1 MGKPKPIR
9 QRIIDALDAAP
20 GNTLEYRELAL
31 RVFPWDQFPRA
42 WRHRAGGGPP
52 GCFMALSSALRRH
65 GDAFAMTFINGDIDR
80 EACTFTR
87 EFRESRNG

>member
-1 MGKPKPIR
+1 MAKPKPIR

-20 GNTLEYRELAL
+20 GNTLSYHALAHS
-31 RVFPWDQFPRA
+31 VFPRDQFPRA

-80 EACTFTR
+80 EAYTFTPA
-87 EFRESRNG
+87 FRKNRNA